1 MPYCTLKNCPR
12 EALGDLSHFMIT
24 ICRSTLL
31 LSLLFVVFSN
41 EFILA
46 ANNLIKLGGLAFGD
60 DRLGTAAVFR
70 LRSGQ
75 MSISLSV
82 VKLVNSFLSHLFQ
95 YFIITAI
102 SLCASPS
109 STPDQITDV

>member
-46 ANNLIKLGGLAFGD
+46 ANNLIKGGLAFGH

-82 VKLVNSFLSHLFQ
+82 VKLVISFLSHLFQ

-102 SLCASPS
+102 FLCASPS